1 MNRVV
6 AAEWLDDLPPADRLA
21 IGSRRDLRRLNFVM
35 GNRRQ
40 MQMSLLKL
48 FPEKPPRRL
57 VELGSGDGTFLLGLA
72 RTLSRKWPA
81 VEVTLVDRLPAIS
94 SAVRRGIEDCGW
106 TTEVATADVFD
117 WLATE
122 RQFDCVITNL
132 FLHHFLPAE
141 LARLLTLRS
150 DSAEGFASCEP
161 RRSTAGLFTGRL
173 LWLIGC
179 NSITRHDAPISV
191 RAGFR
196 AQELSTLWPR
206 DGWQLRESRAGLFT
220 HLFTSKKLV
229 P

>member
-21 IGSRRDLRRLNFVM
+21 VGSRRDLRRLNFCM

-40 MQMSLLKL
+40 MQTSLLKL
-48 FPEKPPRRL
+48 FPEKPPGRL
-57 VELGSGDGTFLLGLA
+57 AELGAGDGTFLLGLA
-72 RTLSRKWPA
+72 RALGRQWRD
-81 VEVTLVDRLPAIS
+81 VEVTLVDRQPAIS

-106 TTEVATADVFD
+106 TVEAATADVFD

-122 RQFDCVITNL
+122 RQFDCVIANL
-132 FLHHFLPAE
+132 FLHHFPSAG
-141 LARLLTLRS
+141 LARLLTLIS
-150 DSAEGFASCEP
+150 GSVAAFVACEP
-161 RRSTAGLFTGRL
+161 RRSLAGLFTGRL

-196 AQELSTLWPR
+196 AHELSALWPQN
-206 DGWQLRESRAGLFT
+206 GWRLRETRAGLFT
-220 HLFTSKKLV
+220 HLFTAKKLV